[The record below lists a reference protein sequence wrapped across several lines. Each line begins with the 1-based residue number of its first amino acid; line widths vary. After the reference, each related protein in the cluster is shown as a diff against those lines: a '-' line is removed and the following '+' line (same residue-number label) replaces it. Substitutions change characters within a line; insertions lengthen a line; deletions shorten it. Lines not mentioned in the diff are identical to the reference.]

1 MDTALHKRWTQE
13 EFFAW
18 AETQDGRYEFNGFEP
33 VAMTGGSLKHMRI
46 IKLLY
51 RALDA
56 RLDDDGPYEW
66 LGSKAGVETVGM
78 SIRYPDA
85 LITGTRGDG
94 ESHTTLGVI
103 AIFEVTRPSAKADDF
118 GLKRHEYARVPTILR
133 YVLIDSEKADVT
145 VFERGHGD
153 EEWSD
158 ARPVEDGV
166 ILIPEAGI
174 EIPVAEI
181 YRGIRFPGQDVASH

>member
-1 MDTALHKRWTQE
+1 MDTSLHKRWTQE

-33 VAMTGGSLKHMRI
+33 VAMTGGSLNHMRI

-66 LGSKAGVETVGM
+66 VGSEAGVETVDM

-94 ESHTTLGVI
+94 ESHTT
-103 AIFEVTRPSAKADDF
+103 
-118 GLKRHEYARVPTILR
+118 
-133 YVLIDSEKADVT
+133 
-145 VFERGHGD
+145 RG
-153 EEWSD
+153 
-158 ARPVEDGV
+158 
-166 ILIPEAGI
+166 
-174 EIPVAEI
+174 
-181 YRGIRFPGQDVASH
+181 